1 MITSTCFWLEIND
14 SVEIGIVGSEI
25 YCNKEK
31 ADIDI
36 PMCDLASIWI
46 CLTIFLDLG
55 IV

>member
-14 SVEIGIVGSEI
+14 SVEIGIVESKI

-31 ADIDI
+31 AYIDI
-36 PMCDLASIWI
+36 SMCDLASIWI